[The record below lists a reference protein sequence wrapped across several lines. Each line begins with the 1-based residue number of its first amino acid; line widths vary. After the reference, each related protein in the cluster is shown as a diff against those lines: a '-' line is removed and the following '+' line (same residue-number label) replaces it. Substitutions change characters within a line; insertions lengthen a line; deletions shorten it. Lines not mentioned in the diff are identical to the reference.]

1 MAVELLELSLF
12 RYFIFLCS
20 VTRQQRDIGRMTPP
34 DLPPPTHIR
43 AHADVAKAYNN
54 MATIEEER
62 GHDIEALALH
72 KKALE
77 IKLREVRVYA

>member
-1 MAVELLELSLF
+1 
-12 RYFIFLCS
+12 
-20 VTRQQRDIGRMTPP
+20 
-34 DLPPPTHIR
+34 
-43 AHADVAKAYNN
+43 

-77 IKLREVRVYA
+77 IKLREVRAYA